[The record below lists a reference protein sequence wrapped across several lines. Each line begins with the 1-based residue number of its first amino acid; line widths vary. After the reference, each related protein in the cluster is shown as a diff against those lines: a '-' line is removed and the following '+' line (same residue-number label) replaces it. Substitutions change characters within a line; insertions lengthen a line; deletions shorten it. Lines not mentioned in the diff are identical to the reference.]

1 MTMPRPDFYRYVTI
15 LTGLLLAGCTTTP
28 EAVIPQGT
36 AARGD
41 PAKPVAAAIETVVA
55 TDPAVDADDPAL
67 WADPADPSRA
77 LLFGTDKTDG
87 LYVHNLDGS
96 VRAFFA
102 DGPLNNVD
110 LRPGFTVNGRDM
122 VLVAATE
129 RKRFGIMTYL
139 LDPATLDV
147 TRYGFIP
154 TGKAFGEPYGFCMG
168 RRGDAFYLVPNSK
181 QGKVNQYRVTAGA
194 DGPEVALERSI
205 TVGSQ
210 PEGCVVDD
218 KRQMLYVGEE
228 DVGIWRVGFDPADKA
243 PPVKIAA
250 IDGQRLVADVEGLAI
265 IGDGGADY
273 LVASSQGDA
282 TYPVWRIDTDAYTY
296 LGRFAVEG
304 GAIDNVT
311 GTDGLTAWSGP
322 IGPFAN
328 GALAMHD
335 TDDAPNAGQQNF
347 KIVGWTEVKA
357 ALGIE

>member
-1 MTMPRPDFYRYVTI
+1 MRRPDFYRYMTMI
-15 LTGLLLAGCTTTP
+15 GLLLAGCATTKP
-28 EAVIPQGT
+28 VIPQGT
-36 AARGD
+36 AALGD
-41 PAKPVAAAIETVVA
+41 PAKPVAAAIETAVV
-55 TDPAVDADDPAL
+55 DNPAVNADDPAL

-77 LLFGTDKTDG
+77 LLFGTDKTLG

-110 LRPGFTVNGRDM
+110 LRPGFVVAGREM

-129 RKRFGIMTYL
+129 RRRFGIMTYL
-139 LDPATLDV
+139 LDPATLEV

-154 TGKAFGEPYGFCMG
+154 TEKAFGEPYGFCMG

-194 DGPEVALERSI
+194 TGPEVTLERSI

-228 DVGIWRVGFDPADKA
+228 DVGIWRVGFDSADNA

-250 IDGQRLVADVEGLAI
+250 IDGQRLIADVEGLAI
-265 IGDGGADY
+265 IGDGNSDY

-282 TYPVWRIDTDAYTY
+282 TYPVWRIDAEGYAYI
-296 LGRFAVEG
+296 GRFAVEG

-311 GTDGLTAWSGP
+311 GTDGLTAWTGP
-322 IGPFAN
+322 IGPFAE

-347 KIVGWTEVKA
+347 KIVGWAEVKA
-357 ALGIE
+357 ALGIK